1 MRETRMIQARRLTM
15 ILPAMTLADIHDFPS
30 PAPVSRFA
38 IPPLLSYGF
47 SASITQATFRPS
59 LTS

>member
-30 PAPVSRFA
+30 PATVSRVA
-38 IPPLLSYGF
+38 HHRAGLRTCPSSGM
-47 SASITQATFRPS
+47 ASNRR
-59 LTS
+59 L

>member
-30 PAPVSRFA
+30 PAPVSRVA
-38 IPPLLSYGF
+38 HHRAGLHTCPSSGM
-47 SASITQATFRPS
+47 ASNRR
-59 LTS
+59 L